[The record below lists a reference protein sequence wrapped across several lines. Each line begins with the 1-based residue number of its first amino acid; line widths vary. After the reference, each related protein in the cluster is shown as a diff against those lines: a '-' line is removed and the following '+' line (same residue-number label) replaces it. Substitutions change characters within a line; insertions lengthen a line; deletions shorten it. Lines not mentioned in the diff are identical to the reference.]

1 MLEIWDVVAGVNRLE
16 KINWGDKMKTEDTTA
31 AGQTGEAESLIL
43 SDIGK
48 GAPVYR
54 PNGDR
59 IGRIESGV
67 GTEATGKIVY
77 AVVRFGGHVSSGAN
91 NSRVPWSLLV
101 YNPRF
106 DGYELTITDT
116 SLGA

>member
-16 KINWGDKMKTEDTTA
+16 KINWGDQMKTENTTA

-77 AVVRFGGHVSSGAN
+77 AV
-91 NSRVPWSLLV
+91 PWSLLV
-101 YNPRF
+101 YNPRL

>member
-1 MLEIWDVVAGVNRLE
+1 
-16 KINWGDKMKTEDTTA
+16 MKTENTTA

-59 IGRIESGV
+59 IGRIESVV
-67 GTEATGKIVY
+67 GT
-77 AVVRFGGHVSSGAN
+77 N
-91 NSRVPWSLLV
+91 
-101 YNPRF
+101 
-106 DGYELTITDT
+106 
-116 SLGA
+116 